1 MPDLTDPRKA
11 QEALHK
17 AVVDVAKAISDAFYK
32 VDAELLGLP
41 PNNPIGT
48 ELKAIRDNIFV
59 QKQRAEKLVSGAS
72 EALQTLPPAPP
83 EEPEPLK
90 KQPEPPKSQPQQ
102 PRQASVGVPS
112 RQAETMVDCLKSG
125 GEGKEGSLSTDG
137 KVVSLAGTPIFKL
150 EKGKLFASWTSKP
163 SMTVASNV
171 NSLAAA
177 CGVDRVFTMRG
188 ESPMALGKP
197 VTDPKAW
204 IEIGTLP
211 DGV

>member
-1 MPDLTDPRKA
+1 MPDITDPRKA

-41 PNNPIGT
+41 PNNSLGS

-59 QKQRAEKLVSGAS
+59 QKQRAEKLVTGAS
-72 EALQTLPPAPP
+72 EALQQMPPSPP
-83 EEPEPLK
+83 EEPEPPK
-90 KQPEPPKSQPQQ
+90 NQPQPQAPPQQ
-102 PRQASVGVPS
+102 PRQASMGVPS

-125 GEGKEGSLSTDG
+125 SEGKEGNLSTDG
-137 KVVSLAGTPIFKL
+137 KVVSLAGTPIFKS
-150 EKGKLFASWTSKP
+150 ENGKLSATWTGKP
-163 SMTVASNV
+163 SMTVAANV

-177 CGVDRVFTMRG
+177 CGMERVFTMRG
-188 ESPMALGKP
+188 ESPMAKGQP
-197 VTDPKAW
+197 VTDPEGW
-204 IEIGTLP
+204 IEIGSLK

>member
-1 MPDLTDPRKA
+1 MPDITDPRKA

-32 VDAELLGLP
+32 VDSELLGLP
-41 PNNPIGT
+41 PNNSLGA

-59 QKQRAEKLVSGAS
+59 QKQRAEKLVTGAS
-72 EALQTLPPAPP
+72 EALQKMPPPLPEA
-83 EEPEPLK
+83 PEPLK
-90 KQPEPPKSQPQQ
+90 QQPAPQQQ
-102 PRQASVGVPS
+102 PRQASMGVPS

-125 GEGKEGSLSTDG
+125 GEGKEGTLSTDG

-150 EKGKLFASWTSKP
+150 EGGKLSASWTSKP
-163 SMTVASNV
+163 SMTVAANV

-177 CGVDRVFTMRG
+177 CGLERVFSMRG

-197 VTDPKAW
+197 VTDPEGW
-204 IEIGTLP
+204 IEIGAMK

>member
-72 EALQTLPPAPP
+72 EALQNLPPAPP
-83 EEPEPLK
+83 EL
-90 KQPEPPKSQPQQ
+90 QGQDLDIQFISSLA
-102 PRQASVGVPS
+102 QAQKLAGLDQTRAYVSVGIELAQGWLYGRP
-112 RQAETMVDCLKSG
+112 RPVD
-125 GEGKEGSLSTDG
+125 E
-137 KVVSLAGTPIFKL
+137 VLAG
-150 EKGKLFASWTSKP
+150 
-163 SMTVASNV
+163 
-171 NSLAAA
+171 
-177 CGVDRVFTMRG
+177 
-188 ESPMALGKP
+188 
-197 VTDPKAW
+197 
-204 IEIGTLP
+204 
-211 DGV
+211 